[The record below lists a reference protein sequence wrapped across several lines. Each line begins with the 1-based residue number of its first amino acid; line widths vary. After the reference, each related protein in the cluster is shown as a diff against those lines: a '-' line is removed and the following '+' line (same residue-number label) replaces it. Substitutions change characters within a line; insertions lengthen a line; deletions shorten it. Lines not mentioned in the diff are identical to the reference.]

1 MEIYSNCI
9 TSHVKSSKAVNKSI
23 EIRKS
28 SCWHQS
34 RMKQATLLLRALGF
48 IVIVGCS
55 NPKYLLVETDDGIDD
70 EFMLK
75 RSAGIYY
82 SFRNI

>member
-1 MEIYSNCI
+1 
-9 TSHVKSSKAVNKSI
+9 
-23 EIRKS
+23 
-28 SCWHQS
+28 
-34 RMKQATLLLRALGF
+34 MKQATLLLRAFGF

-75 RSAGIYY
+75 RSAGISD
-82 SFRNI
+82 SFRKI

>member
-1 MEIYSNCI
+1 
-9 TSHVKSSKAVNKSI
+9 
-23 EIRKS
+23 
-28 SCWHQS
+28 
-34 RMKQATLLLRALGF
+34 MKQATLLLRALGF

-75 RSAGIYY
+75 KSAGN
-82 SFRNI
+82 SFLFGKI